1 MSYTKNTWTN
11 GDTITA
17 EKLNNM
23 ENGIANAGGTLI
35 VGVTVTVEDFLETA
49 IMDKT
54 WQEIHDALAAGLR
67 VITMQV
73 IQEPDYSMVVQD
85 AIYQAYFDNEY
96 YVYVDRRGG
105 GESEFYTDSP
115 SGYPSYSEEPS

>member
-35 VGVTVTVEDFLETA
+35 VGVTVTTDENENERAT
-49 IMDKT
+49 MDKT

-67 VITMQV
+67 VII
-73 IQEPDYSMVVQD
+73 IQSGSDYLVQD
-85 AIYQAYFDNEY
+85 TIYHVYFSQDYGYEVNAMGRE
-96 YVYVDRRGG
+96 
-105 GESEFYTDSP
+105 GELEFYAENP
-115 SGYPSYSEEPS
+115 SDYPVFVVEPA